1 MNASRHPRLQ
11 EAWRL
16 DRAGQREPALAAYRA
31 FLAREPGS
39 AAGWAD
45 LGGLLA
51 VLERPAEAEQA
62 CLRALGIEPQHST
75 AQINLASALMGLGRL
90 DQAEAL
96 CHSLLAR
103 DSAQVEA
110 RLALAHCLIRRGDPV
125 QARAVLEEALARSPG
140 NREAARL
147 LKHLSAMAGDWT
159 QLRQDMERE
168 LDGYSGP
175 EREHEAAHLQ
185 LLFGELVRGWA
196 SNEARLRVPGLI
208 KPVRQFAQPAWE
220 GRPFPGSTL
229 LLHWEQGFGD
239 TLMFVRYAP
248 LVKALGGRVLV
259 SVQPELA
266 GLVATCPGVDQVVAH
281 GEPLPPFDLQL
292 SLVSLPHVFQ
302 TCLETLPA
310 DIPYLDLP
318 ELIPNRQA
326 ITAALAAS
334 QGRIRIGLA
343 WAGNPGHRRDAE
355 RSLDPGALAPL
366 ARLPGVAWHSFQI
379 GREAAI
385 PLPDT
390 VALGPLL
397 GNFSD
402 TAYALSGM
410 DLVITVDTALLHLAG
425 ALGVP
430 ALALLPFCPDFR
442 WLLHRSDSPWYP
454 SVRLYRQPV
463 PGDWTSVIR
472 EVVRDLS

>member
-1 MNASRHPRLQ
+1 MNASHHPMLR

-31 FLAREPGS
+31 YLAKEPGS

-51 VLERPAEAEQA
+51 VMGRPAEAEQA
-62 CLRALGIEPQHST
+62 CLGALGIEPGHTT
-75 AQINLASALMGLGRL
+75 AQINLASALMAQGRL
-90 DQAEAL
+90 DPAEAL
-96 CHSLLAR
+96 CRGLLAR
-103 DSAQVEA
+103 DPAQIEA
-110 RLALAHCLIRRGDPV
+110 RLALAHCLIRRGDPA
-125 QARAVLEEALARSPG
+125 QARTVLEEALARSPR

-159 QLRQDMERE
+159 RLRRDMERE
-168 LDGYSGP
+168 LEGFSGP
-175 EREHEAAHLQ
+175 EREHEAAHLR
-185 LLFGELVRGWA
+185 LLFGELAPGWA
-196 SNEARLRVPGLI
+196 ANEARLRVPGLI
-208 KPVRQFAQPAWE
+208 QPVRRFTQPAWQ
-220 GRPFPGSTL
+220 GLPFPGSTL

-266 GLVATCPGVDQVVAH
+266 DLVATCPGVDQVVPH

-302 TCLETLPA
+302 TGLETIPA

-326 ITAALAAS
+326 IGAALAGS
-334 QGRIRIGLA
+334 RSRTRIGVA
-343 WAGNPGHRRDAE
+343 WAGNPGHQRDAE

-366 ARLPGVAWHSFQI
+366 ATLPGVAWYGFQV
-379 GREAAI
+379 GREATL
-385 PLPDT
+385 PLPEA

-397 GNFSD
+397 GTFSD

-454 SVRLYRQPV
+454 SVRLYRQPA